1 MESGKGR
8 KGGGWGGKNGGD
20 SGNQKGRG
28 KDEESQRLG
37 NDAVRVRLA
46 ASNPASLN
54 LENFRGD
61 LNPIFSIYR

>member
-8 KGGGWGGKNGGD
+8 KGGVGWEEWRR
-20 SGNQKGRG
+20 QWEPKGRG